1 MDSENQQ
8 RIFGYFIEE
17 AKEHLDTLQQGILNL
32 SSVVQEPETLNEMF
46 RAAHSVKGGAAML
59 GLGSIQKTAHQL
71 EDAFKFLEDNEIKV
85 DQKLETLF
93 LQAYDTLEDLIK
105 KLQGPFGLQE
115 EDAQKTI
122 QAAEPNFAK
131 LQNYLSHLAS
141 SYKKQ
146 PKTEPVSFKPNQVK
160 TAGKLLPNFSS
171 QVLEILRRML
181 QLFKQQ
187 DTPTNRQNLQKLC
200 KRLAQLGVGI
210 KTWQRLLTLS
220 YRAIANSSNP
230 YQTLAPVVIKEI
242 KQASDQLQED
252 KNIVIT
258 PSPEL
263 QKLAAVKPTS
273 SSAPEQITIKLEPRA
288 AAIALI
294 QAFDQRQLSQLVKLL
309 VKATSKSS
317 LST

>member
-59 GLGSIQKTAHQL
+59 GLSSIQKTAHQL
-71 EDAFKFLEDNEIKV
+71 EDAFKFLTDNQIKV

-93 LQAYDTLEDLIK
+93 LQGYDTLEDLIK

-115 EDAQKTI
+115 EDAKKAM

-131 LQNYLSHLAS
+131 LQSYLSSLAS
-141 SYKKQ
+141 SDKKL
-146 PKTEPVSFKPNQVK
+146 PKTETTSAQPNQVK
-160 TAGKLLPNFSS
+160 AASNLSPEFSS
-171 QVLEILRRML
+171 QVLEILKRML
-181 QLFKQQ
+181 QLFKQPE
-187 DTPTNRQNLQKLC
+187 TPSNRQNLQKLC

-210 KTWQRLLTLS
+210 KTWKRLVTLS
-220 YRAIANSSNP
+220 YKAIANANNS

-242 KQASDQLQED
+242 KQASDQLQENAD
-252 KNIVIT
+252 IAIT

-263 QKLAAVKPTS
+263 QKLAGIKPTS
-273 SSAPEQITIKLEPRA
+273 TSTPKQITIKLEPTA
-288 AAIALI
+288 AAKALI
-294 QAFDQRQLSQLVKLL
+294 QAFDKPQLSQLVKLL
-309 VKATSKSS
+309 AKATGKSS
-317 LST
+317 LLT

>member
-59 GLGSIQKTAHQL
+59 GLGSIQKTSHQL
-71 EDAFKFLEDNEIKV
+71 EDAFKFLQDNDIKV

-115 EDAQKTI
+115 EDAQKTM

-131 LQNYLSHLAS
+131 LQSYLSRLAS
-141 SYKKQ
+141 SDKKL
-146 PKTEPVSFKPNQVK
+146 PKAEPISPKANQVK
-160 TAGKLLPNFSS
+160 AASKLPPNFSS
-171 QVLEILRRML
+171 QVLEILKRML

-210 KTWQRLLTLS
+210 KTWKRLVTFT
-220 YRAIANSSNP
+220 YKAIANSHNP
-230 YQTLAPVVIKEI
+230 YPTLAPVVIKEL
-242 KQASDQLQED
+242 KQASDQLQENAD
-252 KNIVIT
+252 IVIT
-258 PSPEL
+258 PSREL

-273 SSAPEQITIKLEPRA
+273 NSAPEQITIKLEPRA
-288 AAIALI
+288 AAKALI
-294 QAFDQRQLSQLVKLL
+294 QAFDKKQLSQLVKLL

-317 LST
+317 LLT